1 MLLPEAIMSPSF
13 YKHLKAV
20 EATMVEASF
29 NETVSERGRHDDFET
44 STLPG

>member
-1 MLLPEAIMSPSF
+1 MSPPF

-20 EATMVEASF
+20 EATMVDATF
-29 NETVSERGRHDDFET
+29 NETVPERSGHDFET